1 MYGPRPRFPLGLL
14 QPGPPSSLTG
24 RPWGINLTAKCCRG
38 QSHVPGGDLK
48 PLPLTTPTVCRHQ
61 NLEQGQDLGGS
72 PRDRPPGS
80 EHTQGS
86 ASHQER
92 LRREGPV
99 VQTSLLDRPPPQP
112 PTTPEGHG
120 HRLRGPRTHALGSAG
135 ATPSPGRCDCYQNA
149 SGLRS
154 GTDGGLGVEASGL
167 TPLCLPCLLGTRHSS
182 VSWAQRRPWRCG
194 AFGAER
200 PCGEPRSVSA
210 LEGGSGDVRFPADA
224 LGTCPLGASAGCVLG
239 APFTPHKAVEIP
251 LRFPA
256 LSEATKRN

>member
-14 QPGPPSSLTG
+14 QPGPPSSLTE

-80 EHTQGS
+80 EHTQGN

-154 GTDGGLGVEASGL
+154 GTDSGLGVEASGL
-167 TPLCLPCLLGTRHSS
+167 NPALPALFTGHPSQLGVLGTEETLEVWGIRCREAVWRTTFCVCLGGWFGGREVSSRCFRNLPSGSICRLCAGSTLHS
-182 VSWAQRRPWRCG
+182 A
-194 AFGAER
+194 
-200 PCGEPRSVSA
+200 
-210 LEGGSGDVRFPADA
+210 
-224 LGTCPLGASAGCVLG
+224 
-239 APFTPHKAVEIP
+239 
-251 LRFPA
+251 
-256 LSEATKRN
+256 